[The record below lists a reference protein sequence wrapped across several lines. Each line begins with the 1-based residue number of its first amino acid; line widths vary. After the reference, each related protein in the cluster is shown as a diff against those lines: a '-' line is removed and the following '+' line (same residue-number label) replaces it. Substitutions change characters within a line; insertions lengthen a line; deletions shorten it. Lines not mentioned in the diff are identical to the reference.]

1 MFDKM
6 CRIFQ
11 ILFLCLGLIFLSAGC
26 TRPEEPREIVIGAV
40 WPFAANNDLFNEGID
55 LAVKEINSDGGV
67 NGKELKLLKED
78 DNSEVVKG
86 ISIAE
91 SLAGNKSVRAVIGH
105 RNSFVSLPASAVY
118 EQAGLTM
125 LSPTST
131 DPELTRN
138 NYRYIFRG
146 LPSDDE
152 IAGKLAEFLGGQ
164 GLKQMVVYY
173 SPDAY
178 GTGLANSFEDQAKRK
193 GITIVDRF
201 NDYSGIEELKRLR
214 SRWQAFSYD
223 GVFIAASMPEGAQFI
238 HDAGKAGIKGT
249 FAAGDALDSPKLAVI
264 GGKAADGTVV
274 GSVFDSVSDRQEVQR
289 FVAAFQKTYQE
300 KPTSDAALGYDA
312 VRMLAAAMQKS
323 GKEDRASIA
332 EGLRNLGKWPGVCGV
347 HELSAEGDDLGDLAV
362 LKQLQ
367 DGKFVFLEK

>member
-11 ILFLCLGLIFLSAGC
+11 ILFLGLVFIFLSAGC
-26 TRPEEPREIVIGAV
+26 TRLEEPQEIVIGVV
-40 WPFAANNDLFNEGID
+40 WPFEANNDLFNEGID
-55 LAVKEINSDGGV
+55 LAVKEINSGGGV

-91 SLAGNKSVRAVIGH
+91 SLAENKSVRAVIGH
-105 RNSFVSLPASAVY
+105 RNSFVSLPASAIY
-118 EQAGLTM
+118 EQAGLPM
-125 LSPTST
+125 LSPAST

-138 NYRYIFRG
+138 HYCYIFRS

-152 IAGKLAEFLGGQ
+152 IARKLAEYMGGQ
-164 GLKQMVVYY
+164 GLRRMVVYY
-173 SPDAY
+173 SADAY
-178 GTGLANSFEDQAKRK
+178 GTGLANSFEDQAKQN
-193 GITIVDRF
+193 GITIVDCF
-201 NDYSGIEELKRLR
+201 NNYSGIEELKRLR
-214 SRWQAFSYD
+214 SRWQAFGYD
-223 GVFIAASMPEGAQFI
+223 GVFIAASMPGGAQFI
-238 HDAGKAGIKGT
+238 HDAGQAGIKGT
-249 FAAGDALDSPKLAVI
+249 FATGDALDSPQLTVI

-274 GSVFDSVSDRQEVQR
+274 GSEFNPGSDRQEVQR
-289 FVAAFQKTYQE
+289 FVQDFQETYHE
-300 KPTSDAALGYDA
+300 KPNSDAALGYDA
-312 VRMLAAAMQKS
+312 VRMLAAAMQKN

-347 HELSAEGDDLGDLAV
+347 HELSAEGDDLGDLVV

-367 DGKFVFLEK
+367 GGKFVFLEK